1 MSVIFGQGTS
11 EGVLR
16 SRISIF
22 RGSDS
27 LGSSPISPR
36 YLSKRNDVIN
46 ARQHNDQQLRGKSH
60 GEEHRN
66 AFETRDNE
74 KGEKEEE
81 EEISKTISVIPLTVN
96 RWPGLV
102 NSARG
107 KESPLS
113 RERMVSRTLFLSPPP
128 PFLSTPT
135 AFHSGNDRSEPRCIH
150 HESIRPRRNNG
161 ERDQGWREDRTGGA
175 GGGGGGS
182 GRRVGSR
189 WNDG

>member
-74 KGEKEEE
+74 KEEKEEE
-81 EEISKTISVIPLTVN
+81 KDLENDFSY
-96 RWPGLV
+96 
-102 NSARG
+102 
-107 KESPLS
+107 
-113 RERMVSRTLFLSPPP
+113 
-128 PFLSTPT
+128 PF
-135 AFHSGNDRSEPRCIH
+135 
-150 HESIRPRRNNG
+150 NG
-161 ERDQGWREDRTGGA
+161 
-175 GGGGGGS
+175 
-182 GRRVGSR
+182 
-189 WNDG
+189 